1 MMKYLCLHYIDEARL
16 EALGTE
22 EVQRLSHE
30 TDTVIGQ
37 LQAAGCLIAGER
49 LLPTAVATTLRPRPG
64 GLVITDG
71 PALPAGHQL
80 ASFQLVRARDL
91 NEAIRIA
98 AGIPGASHGCVE
110 VRPVATHFPN
120 PQSREGDRTCAT

>member
-16 EALGTE
+16 DALGTQ

-37 LQAAGCLIAGER
+37 LHAAGCLLAGER
-49 LLPTAVATTLRPRPG
+49 LLPTAVATTVRPRPC
-64 GLVITDG
+64 GLGITDG
-71 PALPAGHQL
+71 PALLTRHQI
-80 ASFQLVRARDL
+80 ASFQLIRARDL

-98 AGIPGASHGCVE
+98 AGIPGASYGCVE

-120 PQSREGDRTCAT
+120 PQPREGDRTCAT